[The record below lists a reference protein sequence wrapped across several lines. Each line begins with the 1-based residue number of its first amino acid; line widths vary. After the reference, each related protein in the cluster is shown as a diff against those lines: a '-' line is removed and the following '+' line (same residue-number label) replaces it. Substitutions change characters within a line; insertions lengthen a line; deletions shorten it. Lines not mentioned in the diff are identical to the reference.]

1 MPKIC
6 IFEEVLAAQF
16 VISGALSGL
25 RESISSNLLAEDRW
39 KMMLEG
45 LGVTLE
51 ISLLSLLLATLA
63 GALVCSVRM
72 SRSRLASGVARFY
85 VELMRSLPL
94 LLLLLVMFYL
104 VLASSGLGKV
114 GIAIVCF
121 TLYFGAYL
129 CEIFR
134 TGIEGVDR
142 GQWEAGAALG
152 MSRGLTFRK
161 VILPQALLRILPIY
175 KNQVSALIKATSIV
189 GYVSVMDLTKA
200 SDLIRSRT
208 FDAFFPL
215 LLTAL
220 VYLLLSWSFGLAV
233 DALEKRLTPK
243 ARTR

>member
-1 MPKIC
+1 MIIPAV
-6 IFEEVLAAQF
+6 IFGPVLG
-16 VISGALSGL
+16 I
-25 RESISSNLLAEDRW
+25 RESIVSNLLTEDRW
-39 KMMLEG
+39 KMMLDG

-63 GALVCSVRM
+63 GALICCLRM
-72 SRSRLASGVARFY
+72 SRNRLASGTARFY

-104 VLASSGLGKV
+104 VLASSGLSKS

-121 TLYFGAYL
+121 SLYFGAYL

-175 KNQVSALIKATSIV
+175 KNQMTALIKATSIV
-189 GYVSVMDLTKA
+189 GYVSVVDLTKA
-200 SDLIRSRT
+200 SDIIRSRT

-215 LLTAL
+215 LMTAL
-220 VYLLLSWSFGLAV
+220 IYLLLSWIFGLAV